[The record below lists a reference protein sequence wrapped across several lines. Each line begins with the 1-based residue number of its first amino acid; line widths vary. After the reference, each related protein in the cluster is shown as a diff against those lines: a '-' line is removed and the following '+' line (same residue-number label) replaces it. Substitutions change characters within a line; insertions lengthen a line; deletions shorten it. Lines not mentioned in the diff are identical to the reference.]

1 LFAALSCLLLVAG
14 IRESWSFSV
23 GPALNGVVPSSC
35 PIKNGDVLGDGDVAV
50 SFPISDGEVSSVKLE

>member
-1 LFAALSCLLLVAG
+1 MDSLFAALSCLLLVAG

-35 PIKNGDVLGDGDVAV
+35 PIKNGDVL
-50 SFPISDGEVSSVKLE
+50 EVRLIVNDEFELKPEV